1 MSDTGTAEKN
11 RSQAKLLHPDNREHS
26 HSVCW
31 NCEKNVGDED
41 VCPSCVRV
49 QPFGPERDY
58 YSILGLPVR
67 LALDP
72 RLLVAAYH
80 EKSRTFH
87 PDHHVEDS
95 EKEQSITLGNA
106 SLVNLAFRTLRD
118 PFLRAHYFIGHVK
131 GKPARPNRKAVL
143 SSTALMEIMDLKEE
157 RDSLLSSQGPAAAE
171 QRLRTVID
179 PIERDIF
186 HSFEEI
192 DALIEGADKESDTLS
207 KALASLSERLEKR
220 AYLQNLLKEVK
231 EAS

>member
-1 MSDTGTAEKN
+1 MSDTGTAEKKP
-11 RSQAKLLHPDNREHS
+11 SPAKLLHPDNREHS

-49 QPFGPERDY
+49 QPFGTERDY

-131 GKPARPNRKAVL
+131 GEPARPNRKAVL
-143 SSTALMEIMDLKEE
+143 SSAALMEIMDLKEE